1 MYLYT
6 VYIYMDILSNL
17 PLISITSSVWFHQGA
32 FAPSQFGGNATFLFT
47 LRNSRPS
54 LHLRCTRRGIPI
66 LGQLGNFEARLCH
79 APNQVTVEW
88 RVKVVVVVVFVT
100 KYVIHKWSLNFG
112 WFRVPATHSIGKT
125 SNSGMFLLTS
135 WFAEFLKQGAM
146 PAESTNK
153 LHSAQFVAT
162 FWKNGVPIGGLK
174 NPLKKWTKLD
184 HFPKSLGWKFE
195 DDKTFWNHHLAIIP
209 GYRVKSHSHHK
220 ISTLHSTFERQVPPP
235 NPKNLPAY
243 ACWPC
248 PAARDSSAG
257 SWVAASTE
265 NGCNP
270 VTNGWRGNPSGK
282 GGQFLA
288 ICTNATEIGCTNV
301 RSVGT
306 MWISFAK
313 LLKFPVELRKNR
325 RSRWCHMAI
334 EEKHRGPRT
343 ILTT

>member
-6 VYIYMDILSNL
+6 VYLYIYMDILSNL

-47 LRNSRPS
+47 LRNSLPS

-66 LGQLGNFEARLCH
+66 LGQLDNFEARLCH

-88 RVKVVVVVVFVT
+88 KVKVVVVVVVFVA

-112 WFRVPATHSIGKT
+112 WFRNPATHSIGKT
-125 SNSGMFLLTS
+125 INSGMFLLIS

-162 FWKNGVPIGGLK
+162 SWKNGVPIGGFNPIEKNGPNSFSQVLGMKVRRRQNILK
-174 NPLKKWTKLD
+174 PPPSNNTRISGKITFPSQNTK
-184 HFPKSLGWKFE
+184 PQ
-195 DDKTFWNHHLAIIP
+195 
-209 GYRVKSHSHHK
+209 
-220 ISTLHSTFERQVPPP
+220 TLHSAFERQVPPP

-243 ACWPC
+243 SCWPC

-257 SWVAASTE
+257 SWVAASTD
-265 NGCNP
+265 NGCSP

-282 GGQFLA
+282 VGQFLA
-288 ICTNATEIGCTNV
+288 VGKNATEIGCTAQMF
-301 RSVGT
+301 G
-306 MWISFAK
+306 
-313 LLKFPVELRKNR
+313 LL
-325 RSRWCHMAI
+325 
-334 EEKHRGPRT
+334 G
-343 ILTT
+343 